1 MPNSTGNEQVLMD
14 LLQPSGTGYAFG
26 SQKIKSIIHIG
37 PGMQVHVSKRFNWFQ
52 KKMLKW
58 CFGFE
63 VEDVNDG

>member
-1 MPNSTGNEQVLMD
+1 MMPDSTGNEQVLMD
-14 LLQPSGTGYAFG
+14 FSPIYTSRIVTEH
-26 SQKIKSIIHIG
+26 KTESIIHVG
-37 PGMQVHVSKRFNWFQ
+37 PGMQIHVSKRFNRFQ